1 VGRIN
6 GGSWWWR
13 ITSTILELKQGSRR
27 WGGVVLMG
35 ELKGTTWCFGSASTR
50 RERAVDGNDWRSGMN
65 GSGIGPKTRSGPVCW
80 HAGKMKNR

>member
-1 VGRIN
+1 
-6 GGSWWWR
+6 
-13 ITSTILELKQGSRR
+13 
-27 WGGVVLMG
+27 MG